1 MHPPLLDQDALAAL
15 VNRFYSKVQ
24 GDPLLGPVFNPAVQ
38 DWDEHKLRLTSFW
51 ASVVLRAGSYRGN
64 PMAAHR
70 AHPIEA
76 RHFDCWL
83 TLWRKTCSEVLE
95 ASAAATMIE
104 YAERIGRGLRMG
116 LGLPPGG
123 CPLDLP
129 IIGAARQP
137 IRNDSG
143 PG

>member
-1 MHPPLLDQDALAAL
+1 MQPPLLDQDAIATL
-15 VNRFYSKVQ
+15 VDRFYSRVQ
-24 GDPLLGPVFNPAVQ
+24 VDPLLGPVFNPAVQ
-38 DWDEHKLRLTSFW
+38 DWDEHKRRLTSFW
-51 ASVVLRAGSYRGN
+51 ASVALRAGSYHGN

-76 RHFDCWL
+76 GHFDHWL

-95 ASAAATMIE
+95 ASAAATMID

-116 LGLPPGG
+116 LGLPQPG

-129 IIGAARQP
+129 IIGAERLLIGKSSVP
-137 IRNDSG
+137 R
-143 PG
+143 